1 MEATLR
7 PSPVLATVDY
17 DRPGVQHGF
26 LRLPYSRDDSAWG
39 SVVIPI
45 TVIRGGEGPT
55 ALLTGANHGDEYE
68 GPLALFDLAQTLR
81 PDEVVGRVI
90 IVPAMNYPAFLAGT
104 RTSPIDRGNL
114 NRSFPGR
121 PDGSVTEKI
130 ADYFQRVLLPL
141 ADVVLDFHSGGKTL
155 DFLPFCAAH
164 ILPGE
169 GPEVRAQEER
179 AFALV
184 RAFAA
189 PFSVR
194 MLEIDAIGMYDTA
207 AEEMGKVFVTTELG
221 GGGTATAR
229 TVRIAREGLRR
240 VLAAAGVTRGPGAPA
255 PAPLPP
261 TRWLDM
267 PDADCFVF
275 AEDGGL
281 VEFLADLGDSVAAG
295 DPVARL
301 WPLGRTGVAPSE
313 LTAARAGVLC
323 ARHVPGIVKP
333 GDCVA
338 VLAVEVADASQ
349 LEGPGPRELEGVVP

>member
-1 MEATLR
+1 MLVQLTDLR
-7 PSPVLATVDY
+7 PSPMLATVDF
-17 DRPGVQHGF
+17 DRDGIQHGF
-26 LRLPYSRDDSAWG
+26 LRMPYSRDDSAWG

-45 TVIRGGEGPT
+45 SVVKNGDGPT
-55 ALLTGANHGDEYE
+55 ALLTGGNHGDEYE
-68 GPLALFDLAQTLR
+68 GPLALFDLAATVAAE
-81 PDEVVGRVI
+81 DVSGRLI
-90 IVPAMNYPAFLAGT
+90 IIPAMNQPAFAAGT

-121 PDGSVTEKI
+121 PDGTVTEKI
-130 ADYFQRVLLPL
+130 ADYFQRILLPM

-164 ILPGE
+164 ILPGVE
-169 GPEVRAQEER
+169 AATRTQEAR
-179 AFALV
+179 AFELV
-184 RAFAA
+184 EAFGA
-189 PFSVR
+189 PWSVR

-229 TVRIAREGLRR
+229 TVRIAREGLRN
-240 VLAAAGVTRGPGAPA
+240 VLTACGILSGEVPKAK
-255 PAPLPP
+255 

-281 VEFLADLGDSVAAG
+281 VEFKADLGDRVKKGEAI
-295 DPVARL
+295 ARL
-301 WPLGRTGVAPSE
+301 WPTGRTGVAPTVLPAQRSGI
-313 LTAARAGVLC
+313 LT

-338 VLAVEVADASQ
+338 VVGVEVGGAEDM
-349 LEGPGPRELEGVVP
+349 EGPGPRELEGIVP